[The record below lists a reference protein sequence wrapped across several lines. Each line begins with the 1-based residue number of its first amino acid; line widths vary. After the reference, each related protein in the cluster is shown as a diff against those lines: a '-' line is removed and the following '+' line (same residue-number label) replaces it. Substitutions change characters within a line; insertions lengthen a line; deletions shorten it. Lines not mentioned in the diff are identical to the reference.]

1 MKCEFEQTHFFS
13 KVTLELKF
21 HNFYSNENMKS
32 WINVVRWSNEKNQI
46 FMNSYEQRLTYVLT
60 YKQDMFRYEN
70 ENLRLNL
77 VKKWIILWDFDKKKI
92 RI

>member
-1 MKCEFEQTHFFS
+1 
-13 KVTLELKF
+13 
-21 HNFYSNENMKS
+21 MKS

-70 ENLRLNL
+70 EHSRLNL
-77 VKKWIILWDFDKKKI
+77 VKKWIILWDFDKKRYESKI
-92 RI
+92 